1 MIKSQQNEQLK
12 NIQVLLESI
21 KERLDRETQIHAQM
35 AQSIKNIQQEV
46 VNLIKSDSSTPI
58 PKLFPIPKQKIGEIA
73 QTKLWRLL
81 EQKVWSEQELA
92 NFFDKRY
99 SKIIF
104 GISHPLL
111 SYDRLDDRG
120 FARYY
125 KHYIFVNS
133 TKCYLCSQWFESSRQ
148 QLLDFIA
155 NYH

>member
-1 MIKSQQNEQLK
+1 MIKLQQNEQLK

-21 KERLDRETQIHAQM
+21 KEQLDRETQIHAKM
-35 AQSIKNIQQEV
+35 AQGIKNIQQEV
-46 VNLIKSDSSTPI
+46 ISLINNGNSTPT
-58 PKLFPIPKQKIGEIA
+58 PKPFLIPKQKIGEIV

-104 GISHPLL
+104 GINHPLL

-120 FARYY
+120 FSRYY
-125 KHYIFVNS
+125 KHYIFVNGV
-133 TKCYLCSQWFESSRQ
+133 KCYLCSQWFESSRQ